1 MNDDRISKL
10 TDGQRDCLRLVH
22 AHYQIKEIAAALK
35 IAPSTVNARLERAR
49 RTLGAHNSNEAAR
62 MLAQHEE
69 RQGLWIPPIGSSTP
83 IPQAAVSR
91 QDRPITGSK
100 GHGDAV
106 LADGGATVALE
117 IPVSRTD
124 KRETAWPFPSAGR
137 QENEL
142 SSLQRMIWVFPIA
155 ALSLG
160 VLLLLI
166 VLSLGFQDI
175 LGGLEHKIAAIL
187 HLSS

>member
-1 MNDDRISKL
+1 MDDDRISKL
-10 TDGQRDCLRLVH
+10 TEAQRDCLRLVR

-69 RQGLWIPPIGSSTP
+69 RLGLWIPPTGSSTP
-83 IPQAAVSR
+83 IPQAAALR
-91 QDRPITGSK
+91 QDRATTGSK
-100 GHGDAV
+100 GQGDAV
-106 LADGGATVALE
+106 LADSGATVALE

-142 SSLQRMIWVFPIA
+142 SSLQRIIWVFPIA

-166 VLSLGFQDI
+166 VLSLGFQEV